1 MENAIVVKN
10 LRKNYKDFQLK
21 DISFSVP
28 KGCIMGFVG
37 ENGAGKTTT
46 LKGILNLIN
55 RDGGSVEIFG
65 MDNIKDEKKIKEDI
79 GVVFDECCF
88 YDSLNPKESS
98 KIMKRIYKNWDE
110 KIFNDYL
117 KKFQIPDKKI
127 IKEFSK
133 GMKMKLSIA
142 IALSHK
148 PKLLI
153 MDEATSGLDPIVRE
167 EILDIFLDFIQD
179 EEHSILMSTHITGDL
194 DKIADYITFINN
206 GEIIF
211 SKSKDELSYNM
222 GIVKCEKKEFE
233 NIDKDFIVSYRKN
246 NFGYEI
252 LTNKKE
258 MFIDKYQDIVVD
270 KASIEDIMLFY
281 IRGER
286 KWVD

>member
-98 KIMKRIYKNWDE
+98 KIMKRIYKNWDG

-211 SKSKDELSYNM
+211 SKSKD
-222 GIVKCEKKEFE
+222 
-233 NIDKDFIVSYRKN
+233 
-246 NFGYEI
+246 
-252 LTNKKE
+252 
-258 MFIDKYQDIVVD
+258 
-270 KASIEDIMLFY
+270 
-281 IRGER
+281 
-286 KWVD
+286 